1 MSWVPRWSVNSLF
14 NATIIKVVSLTQDHG
29 SLADS
34 SKFRHWEWKIGGCRF
49 CLYRCF
55 FHSEKRKHVFFLF
68 NLPLFSWT
76 FLKTFCSLKFCT
88 FIKYILILLNHHYL
102 LTFFSASYP
111 VFSHISCHH
120 VVSFVAIDNHLSQIS
135 VVSMGMEW
143 GRSPKN
149 GQPIRTRSPK
159 ESDFLLIWKPSI
171 LYSYSVKNRALEGP
185 LPFKLPFWLS

>member
-55 FHSEKRKHVFFLF
+55 FHSEKRKHVFFIQ
-68 NLPLFSWT
+68 S
-76 FLKTFCSLKFCT
+76 T
-88 FIKYILILLNHHYL
+88 FILLDIFENFLLFEILILLNHHYL

-143 GRSPKN
+143 GHSPKN
-149 GQPIRTRSPK
+149 GQPIRTRSSK

-185 LPFKLPFWLS
+185 LPFKLSFWLS